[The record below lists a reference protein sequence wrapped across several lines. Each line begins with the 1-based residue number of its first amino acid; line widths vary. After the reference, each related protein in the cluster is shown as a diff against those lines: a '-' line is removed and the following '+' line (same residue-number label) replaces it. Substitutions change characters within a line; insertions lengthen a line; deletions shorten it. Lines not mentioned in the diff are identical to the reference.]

1 MLGFRR
7 EDIVWSLREPYRTH
21 QFQGT
26 KDPLATALTALAENR
41 WCGVEAA
48 ASTSKSYTLGAGAL
62 LWFLACW
69 DGARVFTVAPREKQL
84 ELNLWKEV
92 TKMWPRF
99 SKLFPQAELNSLKIR
114 MRGGIDDTW
123 SAHAIVAKVGSEEDV
138 AGTMRGFHEAHQLF
152 IMEEGSGIAD
162 AIWNTV
168 TATSGGSHNLVLG
181 LTNPDSVHDPHHR
194 FCMMSR
200 VVAVR
205 ISGFDHPNVVCEDP
219 DLIPGAI
226 TRQWITDRAEEWGE
240 GSNRYQRFVQG
251 IAPAQAED
259 SLIQLEWCEAAA
271 KRQGDKELREGPLA
285 LGVDVADSP
294 TGDASA
300 FSHWQ
305 GAVCT
310 HVQEM
315 RLEDASAVGREIF
328 RLIKNPDAPIDPK
341 RVGLDSVGVGVS
353 AANELKRLGVR
364 VRHISG
370 GMRAGPVADV
380 EAKPEN
386 GASVVVDVGSYT
398 NLRSQGY
405 WRLREDLRLGRIGLP
420 NDPEL
425 FRQLTAHT
433 YRISPTTGKTEVS
446 PKDEVRAKLR
456 RSPDLADSLM
466 YGNLCRYRRVAKADP
481 VEEER
486 KPVRGREDDRLEKII
501 ERTSREQ
508 KAMLREH
515 KNALRQMMKR
525 RA

>member
-7 EDIVWSLREPYRTH
+7 EDIVWSMRPQYKNHT
-21 QFQGT
+21 FQGT
-26 KDPLATALTALAENR
+26 PDPLATALQGMADNR
-41 WCGVEAA
+41 WVGVEAA
-48 ASTSKSYTLGAGAL
+48 ASTSKSYTLGAAAL

-205 ISGFDHPNVVCEDP
+205 ISGFDHPNVVCDDP

-259 SLIQLEWCEAAA
+259 SLIQMEWCLAAA
-271 KRQGDKELREGPLA
+271 RRQDDKELRDGPLA

-310 HVQEM
+310 HVHEA
-315 RLEDASAVGREIF
+315 RLEDASAVGREVF
-328 RLIKNPDAPIDPK
+328 RLITSADAPIDPK
-341 RVGLDSVGVGVS
+341 RVALDSVGVGVS
-353 AANELKRLGVR
+353 AINELKRLGVR

-370 GMRAGPVADV
+370 GMRAGPFADV

-386 GASVVVDVGSYT
+386 GSSVVVDVGGY
-398 NLRSQGY
+398 NNYRSQGY
-405 WRLREDLRLGRIGLP
+405 WRLREDLRLQRIGLP

-425 FRQLTAHT
+425 FRELTAHT
-433 YRISPTTGKTEVS
+433 YRISPATGKTEVS

-456 RSPDLADSLM
+456 RSPDKADALM
-466 YGNLCRYRRVAKADP
+466 YGNLVRYRRVAKADP
-481 VEEER
+481 VEETA
-486 KPVRGREDDRLEKII
+486 KPKKGRVDDRLDKIVA
-501 ERTSREQ
+501 EQ
-508 KAMLREH
+508 AKQNAAILREH
-515 KNALRQMMKR
+515 KRMLRSLTKR
-525 RA
+525 QA